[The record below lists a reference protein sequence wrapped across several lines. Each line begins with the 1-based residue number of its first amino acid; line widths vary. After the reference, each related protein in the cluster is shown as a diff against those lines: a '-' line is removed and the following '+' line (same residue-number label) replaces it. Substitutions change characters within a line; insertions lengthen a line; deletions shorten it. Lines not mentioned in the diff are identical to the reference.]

1 MFDKLYVLAK
11 GGICVFSGPP
21 KNLGS
26 HLSECGIFCNEFQF
40 PIEILLKIA
49 IYGKNDN
56 QVIEL
61 ADKSLEEKVII
72 LNRCKNET
80 HLFPNGIPFISK
92 NFKFKDFWNL
102 LLRTMTNTYISQ
114 WKTLITQ
121 LLFYIVFALITT
133 KLFNSEMGKP
143 DGCFSFLFNPNT
155 SCYKQLDDDS
165 LLEQNTKFYLFTSII
180 VMLIQLEVSTLTF
193 PIDLKIF
200 LNEHRNS
207 KFQTKIFNS

>member
-26 HLSECGIFCNEFQF
+26 HLSECGILCDEFQF
-40 PIEILLKIA
+40 PIEVMLKIA
-49 IYGKNDN
+49 TYSKNDD

-61 ADKSLEEKVII
+61 ANKTLEEKVIL

-80 HLFPNGIPFISK
+80 HLFPNGIPFKSK
-92 NFKFKDFWNL
+92 YFKLRDFWNL

-114 WKTLITQ
+114 WKSLITQ

-143 DGCFSFLFNPNT
+143 DGCFSFLFNSNT

-165 LLEQNTKFYLFTSII
+165 LLDQNAKYYLFTSQL
-180 VMLIQLEVSTLTF
+180 VMFIQLLVSVLTF
-193 PIDLKIF
+193 SIDVKIF

-207 KFQTKIFNS
+207 KS